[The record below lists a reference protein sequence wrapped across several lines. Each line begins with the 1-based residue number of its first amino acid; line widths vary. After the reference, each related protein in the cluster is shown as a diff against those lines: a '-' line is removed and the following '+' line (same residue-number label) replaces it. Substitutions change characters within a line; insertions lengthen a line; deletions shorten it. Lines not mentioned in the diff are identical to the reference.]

1 MEKVKY
7 RYNRWRLALGRLV
20 NLRYINRWIIF
31 CADLFI
37 SLCVSLIGVLGLL
50 SIMHVY
56 ISGISVL
63 KVGIASFV
71 ASILSFLT
79 FKVYHGVI
87 RHSTLRGLW
96 RIGGVA
102 ITKSILMFILLHLL
116 KADFNSSIYWV
127 GGITDCMLTIVLLIT
142 LRVFVINVY
151 NSVLSQLG
159 KKRKRVLVFGMDE
172 DSVMIA
178 TSPNRQVFMQNYSII
193 GFLTFGSAKKN
204 LRIAELPVYQ
214 IEDIDDL
221 LRLIP
226 RNNLDGILFPNIK
239 TVRRE
244 RNRLIH
250 YCEQASLKPLVVP
263 DMEEVHEGG
272 MKRSV
277 REIRIEDLLGREEI
291 SINLGEIGLLLKDKT
306 ILVTGAAGSIGS
318 EICRQLAHFPIKK
331 LICLDAAETPMHDLR
346 LELEEKYKEL
356 DFVPIIG
363 DVRNPDRVDYVFR
376 NWHPQVVFHAAAYK
390 HVPLMEENPCEA
402 VRTNVFG
409 TRVIADAAV
418 SYGVEKFVM
427 ISTDK
432 AVNPTNIMGCS
443 KRLAE
448 IYVQSLSVAIS
459 KGALAGNTKFI
470 TTRFG
475 NVLGSNGSVIP
486 RFRDQIAKGGPV
498 TVTHPDIIRYFMT
511 IPEACRLV
519 LEAGTMGKGGEIFIF
534 DMGEPVKIADLAK
547 RMIELSGLQV
557 DKDIEIKYTGLR
569 PGEKLYEELLSN
581 KENTK
586 ETPHEKIR
594 VAAVREYAYKD
605 VVEHIDLLAELSLHV
620 HILPMVREMKSFV
633 PEFKS
638 QNSQFTRLDGVN

>member
-116 KADFNSSIYWV
+116 RADFNSSIYWV

-244 RNRLIH
+244 RDRLIH

-519 LEAGTMGKGGEIFIF
+519 LEAAFMGKGNEIFVF
-534 DMGEPVKIADLAK
+534 DMGTPVKIADLAR
-547 RMIELSGLQV
+547 RMIELAGLIPGE
-557 DKDIEIKYTGLR
+557 DIEIKYTGLR
-569 PGEKLYEELLSN
+569 PGEKLYEELLAT
-581 KENTK
+581 KENTLP
-586 ETPHEKIR
+586 TEK
-594 VAAVREYAYKD
+594 Y
-605 VVEHIDLLAELSLHV
+605 L
-620 HILPMVREMKSFV
+620 
-633 PEFKS
+633 
-638 QNSQFTRLDGVN
+638 